1 MKDTTIYLQD
11 LPVFMWPPLFCPL
24 NLTSSESDESA
35 ENNPIRKE
43 GCRMK
48 KILCIVLSAALIV
61 LPVVMLIRKRHMA

>member
-43 GCRMK
+43 ECRMK

>member
-48 KILCIVLSAALIV
+48 MILCIVLSAALIV

>member
-24 NLTSSESDESA
+24 NLTSSESGESA